1 MNYISSI
8 SKQSQGIIYIIISCL
23 FVSFMIG
30 IVRHLSY
37 NYHVMFILMMRCLFS
52 LLFFIPDL
60 LISYKKLLSTNN
72 FKWHLLRGLNSSA
85 SNFVWFYVVSI
96 LPLAD
101 IVSISFTIP
110 IITVIAAMFIFKE
123 KVDNRIWLSLFL
135 GFLGVLIILR
145 PGIKDVGYQYLFVL
159 ISVILWSATNIMT
172 KKLSHTES
180 PKTIVAYLTIIMF
193 AISFP
198 LSIPFFAKIDFNS
211 LCWFVLLGLV
221 SNLAYFFIS
230 LAYSKADLSI
240 LQPFDFTRLV
250 FTSIIAYFAFG
261 EVIDLFT
268 IIGSLIILFGAALIL
283 GGKKNKI

>member
-123 KVDNRIWLSLFL
+123 KVDNRIWLSLF
-135 GFLGVLIILR
+135 
-145 PGIKDVGYQYLFVL
+145 
-159 ISVILWSATNIMT
+159 
-172 KKLSHTES
+172 
-180 PKTIVAYLTIIMF
+180 
-193 AISFP
+193 
-198 LSIPFFAKIDFNS
+198 
-211 LCWFVLLGLV
+211 
-221 SNLAYFFIS
+221 
-230 LAYSKADLSI
+230 
-240 LQPFDFTRLV
+240 
-250 FTSIIAYFAFG
+250 
-261 EVIDLFT
+261 
-268 IIGSLIILFGAALIL
+268 
-283 GGKKNKI
+283 